1 MREKFRNYTE
11 GQSTAKMVSEV
22 AMVQDSTMASS
33 SSGPTSIDLGAPCGG
48 NQSADVANDGNLLG
62 GQ

>member
-1 MREKFRNYTE
+1 
-11 GQSTAKMVSEV
+11 MVSKV

-33 SSGPTSIDLGAPCGG
+33 SSGPTSVGIGAPCGG
-48 NQSADVANDGNLLG
+48 NQPVDVANDGNVLG